1 MINNIMKTHKHHII
15 PKHAGGTDNPENLIE
30 LTILEHAEAH
40 RILYETYNRWQ
51 DRVAWLS
58 LSGIMKDEERIYE
71 ILKNSNPGGYK
82 HTEATKEKLS
92 IAKLGEKNPMFRKPS
107 PVRGKKRPGIG
118 GRKKGTKWSDQE
130 RANQELS
137 RSVEGYYDFLKD
149 PARCKKISDSKKGC
163 IGSAKGKHWYNNGVT
178 ETYNLT
184 CPDGY
189 QKGRLYKVK
198 LGKRGLVWYNNG
210 VINKQFKEN
219 TQPEEFNRGR
229 ISKK

>member
-1 MINNIMKTHKHHII
+1 
-15 PKHAGGTDNPENLIE
+15 
-30 LTILEHAEAH
+30 
-40 RILYETYNRWQ
+40 
-51 DRVAWLS
+51 
-58 LSGIMKDEERIYE
+58 
-71 ILKNSNPGGYK
+71 
-82 HTEATKEKLS
+82 
-92 IAKLGEKNPMFRKPS
+92 MFGKPS
-107 PVRGKKRPGIG
+107 PIRGKKRPGIG

-163 IGSAKGKHWYNNGVT
+163 IGSAKDKHWYNNGVI